1 MEDAMPTKQVKV
13 HAHGCTPDT
22 LELTKYEDKVVFVK
36 GDPTAPSTVHVDNHS
51 LFGTAICS
59 VGASA
64 AEATV
69 YTPKAVGNYT
79 ISHAPAMPAGPGTV
93 QVLCLA
99 PAATALGASDTGS
112 IKVSG

>member
-1 MEDAMPTKQVKV
+1 MATKQVKV

-36 GDPTAPSTVHVDNHS
+36 GDPSAPSTVHVNSHT
-51 LFGTAICS
+51 LFGTEICS
-59 VGASA
+59 VGNSA

-69 YTPKAVGNYT
+69 YTPKAIGNYT
-79 ISHAPAMPAGPGTV
+79 IAHTPSKMAGTGTV
-93 QVLCLA
+93 QVICFA
-99 PAATALGASDTGS
+99 SIATALGTSDTGS

>member
-1 MEDAMPTKQVKV
+1 MSTKQVKV
-13 HAHGCTPDT
+13 HADRCTPDS
-22 LELTKYEDKVVFVK
+22 LELMKYEDKVVFVK
-36 GDPTAPSTVHVDNHS
+36 ADAKAPSTVHVDNQA

-69 YTPKAVGNYT
+69 YTPKAVGNYI
-79 ISHAPAMPAGPGTV
+79 ISHAPAKSAGPGTV

-99 PAATALGASDTGS
+99 PATIAQGVSSSGS
-112 IKVSG
+112 IKVNG

>member
-1 MEDAMPTKQVKV
+1 MSTKQVKV
-13 HAHGCTPDT
+13 HADGCTPDT
-22 LELTKYEDKVVFVK
+22 LELMKYEDKVVFVK
-36 GDPTAPSTVHVDNHS
+36 GDPKAPSTVHVDNQA

-69 YTPKAVGNYT
+69 YTPKAVGNYI
-79 ISHAPAMPAGPGTV
+79 ISHTPAKSAGPGMV

-99 PAATALGASDTGS
+99 PAATALGASSSGS
-112 IKVSG
+112 IKVTG